1 MSDHPIG
8 VWIEVREGI
17 CSEAGKELIY
27 GARQLA
33 RDADCPLIGF
43 VVSDQPVSSA
53 TMPVSGFSK
62 LIVFEIPSFRMDY
75 VDQLADKL
83 WEKVKTLELSQL
95 LFDSGMISKR
105 MAAAISFKSDR
116 PLFGEVTNLKTENQ
130 MRIAEWQT
138 HGGNAI
144 HTHRLLD
151 QLTVVCVKPKT
162 WRILGQSENNDVGI
176 EAERMETIVIS
187 DEGLPLH
194 YQVIQTMVKE
204 AEKKIRLEDAEV
216 VVSGGR
222 GLGRPESFSLVYD
235 LADVLGAAVGASR
248 AVVDE
253 GWISYDHQ
261 VGQTGKTVRPK
272 IYIACGIS
280 GAVQHQAGMKGSEM
294 IIAINNDPQAPIF
307 QIATYGIVGDVHE
320 VLPLMTKQFQMLK
333 QQYANV

>member
-1 MSDHPIG
+1 MSENPIG

-43 VVSDQPVSSA
+43 VVSDQPLSSP
-53 TMPVSGFSK
+53 TMPASGFSK
-62 LIVFEIPSFRMDY
+62 WIVFEIPSFRIDY
-75 VDQLADKL
+75 LDQLADKL
-83 WEKVKTLELSQL
+83 WEKVKSLELSLL

-105 MAAAISFKSDR
+105 IAAAISFKSNR
-116 PLFGEVTNLKTENQ
+116 SLFGEVTNLKTENQ

-144 HTHRLLD
+144 HIHRLLD
-151 QLTVVCVKPKT
+151 QLTVVCIKPKT

-176 EAERMETIVIS
+176 EAERMETIVIP
-187 DEGLPLH
+187 DEDLPLH

-204 AEKKIRLEDAEV
+204 VGKKIRLEDAEV

-248 AVVDE
+248 AVVDG

-294 IIAINNDPQAPIF
+294 IIAINNDPLAPIF

-320 VLPLMTKQFQMLK
+320 VLPLMTKQFQRLK